1 MDYYAR
7 LKHYYIMDKIV
18 KVIIGGKEYTVT
30 DKQAQQML
38 DILSNDV
45 EQLKKDV
52 EELNNCL
59 TWREIE

>member
-1 MDYYAR
+1 
-7 LKHYYIMDKIV
+7 MDKIV
-18 KVIIGGKEYTVT
+18 KVIIGGKEFQVT

-38 DILSNDV
+38 DIISSDV

-59 TWREIE
+59 TWRVIE

>member
-1 MDYYAR
+1 METK
-7 LKHYYIMDKIV
+7 LT
-18 KVIIGGKEYTVT
+18 KVIIGGKEFQVT

-38 DILSNDV
+38 DIISSDV

-59 TWREIE
+59 TWRVIE

>member
-1 MDYYAR
+1 METK
-7 LKHYYIMDKIV
+7 LT
-18 KVIIGGKEYTVT
+18 KVIIGGKEYEVT

-38 DILSNDV
+38 GIISNDV

-59 TWREIE
+59 TWRVIE

>member
-1 MDYYAR
+1 MEKK
-7 LKHYYIMDKIV
+7 LT
-18 KVIIGGKEYTVT
+18 KVIIDGKEFQVT

-52 EELNNCL
+52 DELNNCL
-59 TWREIE
+59 TWRIIE

>member
-1 MDYYAR
+1 METK
-7 LKHYYIMDKIV
+7 LTKF
-18 KVIIGGKEYTVT
+18 IIGGKEFQVT

-38 DILSNDV
+38 DIISNDV

-59 TWREIE
+59 TWRVIE

>member
-1 MDYYAR
+1 METK
-7 LKHYYIMDKIV
+7 LT
-18 KVIIGGKEYTVT
+18 KVIIGGKEFQVT

-38 DILSNDV
+38 DIISNDV

-52 EELNNCL
+52 DELNNCL

>member
-38 DILSNDV
+38 DILSYDV

-52 EELNNCL
+52 DELNNCL

>member
-1 MDYYAR
+1 METK
-7 LKHYYIMDKIV
+7 LT
-18 KVIIGGKEYTVT
+18 KVIIGGKEYEVT

-38 DILSNDV
+38 DIISSDV

-59 TWREIE
+59 TWRVIE

>member
-1 MDYYAR
+1 MGTK
-7 LKHYYIMDKIV
+7 LT
-18 KVIIGGKEYTVT
+18 KVIIGGKEYNVT
-30 DKQAQQML
+30 DKQAQQIL

-59 TWREIE
+59 TWRVIE

>member
-1 MDYYAR
+1 METK
-7 LKHYYIMDKIV
+7 LT
-18 KVIIGGKEYTVT
+18 KVIIGGKEFQVT

-38 DILSNDV
+38 GIISNDV

-59 TWREIE
+59 TWRVIE

>member
-1 MDYYAR
+1 METKLTKD
-7 LKHYYIMDKIV
+7 
-18 KVIIGGKEYTVT
+18 IIGGKEFQVT

-38 DILSNDV
+38 DIISNDV

-59 TWREIE
+59 TWRVIE